1 MTLSRISVSLCFPTE
16 LQMQLEK
23 KQDELIT
30 KTAEMEELL
39 ANPRTG
45 ECTAV
50 LCDQHCLNSL
60 TTRWLLLQ
68 Y

>member
-1 MTLSRISVSLCFPTE
+1 MTSSRISVSLCFPTE

-30 KTAEMEELL
+30 KTAEMEELIT
-39 ANPRTG
+39 NPRVG

-60 TTRWLLLQ
+60 TTRCLLLQ